1 MTLGLQKYKV
11 PVWFLPAL
19 GYAISIGSLVWVLQD
34 VDASTMWA
42 DLRGLHWGWVG
53 LAVAGDILT
62 YVIQG
67 WRWNMLLSPVVRVPI
82 WRSIQAVYVGLFANE
97 VLPLRPGEVIR
108 SYLQARWSSLPFSV
122 TFSSAII
129 ERIIDGLW
137 LMLAFFVTAAFVTLP
152 GVIMDIAKLV
162 AVVVVLFAVFLGLVM
177 FRKGHAHAIGSKTRW
192 GAHIKVLIEDL
203 HLMGNSRSFYGA
215 AFASLPYLLIQVVPV
230 YGLMRAYGLDLSVWP
245 AMVVLL
251 ILRIGTVVPQAPGN
265 LGAAQALIV
274 LALGLFGV
282 DKTTATGV
290 SLMTWTVITM
300 PLLVAGAIALA
311 FTGLKLGDLK
321 DHANAHMAAAP
332 IATAEA
338 QN

>member
-1 MTLGLQKYKV
+1 MGFQKYRV
-11 PVWFLPAL
+11 PAWFLPAL
-19 GYAISIGSLVWVLQD
+19 GYAISIASLVWVLQD
-34 VDASTMWA
+34 VDARAIWA
-42 DLRGLHWGWVG
+42 DFRALHWGWVG
-53 LAVAGDILT
+53 LAVVSDVST
-62 YVIQG
+62 YVVQG

-82 WRSIQAVYVGLFANE
+82 WRSVQAVYVGLFANE

-122 TFSSAII
+122 AFSSAII

-137 LMLAFFVTAAFVTLP
+137 LVLAFFVTAAFVTLP

-162 AVVVVLFAVFLGLVM
+162 AVVVVLFAVFLGMVM
-177 FRKGHAHAIGSKTRW
+177 FRKHHAHAVCPKTKW
-192 GAHIKVLIEDL
+192 GAHMRVLIEDL
-203 HLMGNSRSFYGA
+203 HLMGNSKSFYGA
-215 AFASLPYLLIQVVPV
+215 ALVSLPYLLIQVIPV
-230 YGLMRAYGLDLSVWP
+230 YGLMRAYGLDLSIWP

-251 ILRIGTVVPQAPGN
+251 VLRIGTVIPQAPGN

-282 DKTTATGV
+282 DKTTATGL
-290 SLMTWTVITM
+290 SLMTWSVITL
-300 PLLVAGAIALA
+300 PLLVTGAIALA

-321 DHANAHMAAAP
+321 DHANAHMATTP
-332 IATAEA
+332 VVATET